1 MKREFLKRLELA
13 DDIIDQIMA
22 EHGKGIEKYKTANE
36 TQKTELDGLKEQ
48 LAEANKTVESFKDLD
63 VEGIKKAADEWK
75 AKAEKA
81 DADAK
86 AKIEAMQFDH
96 ALDGA
101 LTGAKA
107 KNIKAVKALLD
118 MEKVKLEDG
127 KITGLDSQLE
137 ALKTEN
143 GYLFEVVAGEGEK
156 GKYIYKP
163 AGGGDPPQTPK
174 SLAEA
179 VKMSLTSDK
188 KQ

>member
-1 MKREFLKRLELA
+1 MKREFLKGLELT
-13 DDIIDQIMA
+13 DEVIDKIMA
-22 EHGKGIEKYKTANE
+22 EHGKGIEKYKTAAE
-36 TQKTELDGLKEQ
+36 TQKAELDGLKEQ
-48 LAEANKTVESFKDLD
+48 LAEANKTVESFKELD
-63 VEGIKKAADEWK
+63 IEGIKKAADEWK

-81 DADAK
+81 EAESK
-86 AKIEAMQFDH
+86 AKIEAMQFEH

-118 MEKVKLEDG
+118 LDKIKFDDG

-137 ALKTEN
+137 AIKAEN
-143 GYLFEVVAGEGEK
+143 GYLFDAVEDGGNK
-156 GKYIYKP
+156 GGYTYKP

-188 KQ
+188 K